1 MIGIGVIF
9 SHIILICCLSACGSN
24 KGRFNHYA
32 DTNKEDILIGT
43 FTQDSISFAKVR
55 YKNGVKEGRA
65 KIYFK
70 SGNVVIGKYKSGK
83 KNGAWKFYDKNKELF
98 KIEYYTEGCLSRIE
112 IYKNGKLV

>member
-55 YKNGVKEGRA
+55 YKKWCKRR
-65 KIYFK
+65 K
-70 SGNVVIGKYKSGK
+70 S
-83 KNGAWKFYDKNKELF
+83 
-98 KIEYYTEGCLSRIE
+98 
-112 IYKNGKLV
+112 